1 MVITTVIEADLKEDD
16 ENFQLLTGQCGLI
29 DLFMSCADY
38 PARKIH
44 QRIVG
49 GKKARIGEFPWQVKI
64 VHKKSRVLHCGGSL
78 LCEKFVLT
86 AAHCVTYPQTADP
99 SDPRDV
105 DLILGDHQTN
115 KTDPGEVIHEVK
127 RWIVHPLYS
136 PVPNFSND
144 IAIIELKKPAKI
156 NKFVNTACLPY
167 MEPNDDSTVIIS
179 GWGLLKDIQ
188 DFGRIST
195 VLQKAEI
202 NIISRKQCKDMYSK
216 PSPYGVTGEINENMI
231 CAASKGKDSCQGD
244 SGGNV

>member
-1 MVITTVIEADLKEDD
+1 MVISTVIEADLKEDD

-38 PARKIH
+38 PVQKRKGK
-44 QRIVG
+44 IVG

-64 VHKKSRVLHCGGSL
+64 VRKKSGVLICGGSL

-86 AAHCVTYPQTADP
+86 AAHCVTNHQTADP
-99 SDPRDV
+99 FDPRDV
-105 DLILGDHQTN
+105 DLILG
-115 KTDPGEVIHEVK
+115 DPGEVIHEVK

-179 GWGLLKDIQ
+179 GWGKLKDSART
-188 DFGRIST
+188 DSK

-202 NIISRKQCKDMYSK
+202 NIISRKQCREMYSK
-216 PSPYGVTGEINENMI
+216 PLLESMI
-231 CAASKGKDSCQGD
+231 CAASKGKDSCDGD

>member
-1 MVITTVIEADLKEDD
+1 MVISTVIEADLKEDD

-38 PARKIH
+38 PVQKRKGK
-44 QRIVG
+44 IVG

-64 VHKKSRVLHCGGSL
+64 VRKKSGVLICGGSL

-86 AAHCVTYPQTADP
+86 AAHCVTNHQTADP
-99 SDPRDV
+99 FDPRDV
-105 DLILGDHQTN
+105 DLILGDHRKN
-115 KTDPGEVIHEVK
+115 ITDPGEVIHEVK
-127 RWIVHPLYS
+127 RWIVHPSYS

-156 NKFVNTACLPY
+156 NKFVNTACLPFS
-167 MEPNDDSTVIIS
+167 EPNDDSTVIIS
-179 GWGLLKDIQ
+179 GWGKLKDSART
-188 DFGRIST
+188 DSK